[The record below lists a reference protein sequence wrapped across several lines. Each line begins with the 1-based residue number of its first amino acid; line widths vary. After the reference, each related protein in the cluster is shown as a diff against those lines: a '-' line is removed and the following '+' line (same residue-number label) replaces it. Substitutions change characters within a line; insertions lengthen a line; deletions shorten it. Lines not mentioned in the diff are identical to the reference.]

1 MIVIIHV
8 NYYVLSKWIYLIM
21 NFILQISYVDYYK
34 KMYDLEIKNLNQP
47 MLITKSKKKDISN
60 KNQPKVCNKI

>member
-1 MIVIIHV
+1 MIVIIHI